1 MIYLLIVSLIWA
13 FSFGLIKGNLTGL
26 DSNFVAFARLF
37 IPFLIF
43 LPFIKL
49 KKIEKRISILLIING
64 SIQFGLMYISY
75 IYSYQFLKAYEI
87 AVFTILTP
95 LYVTLINDL
104 FQKKFNKLFFITSVL
119 SIFGAA
125 VIVYQNFERAN
136 FILGFLILQIS
147 NFCFAFG
154 QIFYK
159 KIMSKVENISDK
171 NVFGLL
177 YFGAAVITFIF
188 SLFTTDYSTLQIT
201 SSQTLSIIYLGVVA
215 SGLGFFLWNY
225 GARKVD
231 SGALAIFNNLKIP
244 LGVAASV
251 FIFGEDG
258 NLIKLLIGF
267 AIISGALIINEK
279 YKNDLSS

>member
-1 MIYLLIVSLIWA
+1 MIYLLIVSVIWA

-26 DSNFVAFARLF
+26 DSNFVSFVRLF

-43 LPFIKL
+43 LPFIKFN
-49 KKIEKRISILLIING
+49 KIEKKISLLLILNG
-64 SIQFGLMYISY
+64 SIQFGLMYITY

-95 LYVTLINDL
+95 LYVTLINDS
-104 FQKKFNKLFFITSVL
+104 FQKKFNKLFFITSLL
-119 SIFGAA
+119 SIIGAA
-125 VIVYQNFERAN
+125 VIVYQNFERTN
-136 FILGFLILQIS
+136 FVLGFLILQIS

-159 KIMSKVENISDK
+159 RIMNKTENLNDK

-188 SLFTTDYSTLQIT
+188 SLFTTDYSSLDLNSTQIF
-201 SSQTLSIIYLGVVA
+201 SLLYLGIVA

-225 GARKVD
+225 GARKTD
-231 SGALAIFNNLKIP
+231 TGALSIFNNLKIP

-251 FIFGEDG
+251 FVFGEEG
-258 NLIKLLIGF
+258 NIMKLLIGF
-267 AIISGALIINEK
+267 IIITAALVVNEK
-279 YKNDLSS
+279 YKTKLSS